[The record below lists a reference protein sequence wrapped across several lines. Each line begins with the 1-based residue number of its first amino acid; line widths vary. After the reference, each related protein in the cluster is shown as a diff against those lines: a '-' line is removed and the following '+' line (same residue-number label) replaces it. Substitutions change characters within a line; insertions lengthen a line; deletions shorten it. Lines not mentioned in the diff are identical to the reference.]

1 MLKQGRCLVNV
12 TNERLIQSC
21 NHPMHTASLRIG
33 EWEVRMN
40 VVEIKLVSEFDL
52 NAGFHS
58 RMVHRT
64 RC

>member
-21 NHPMHTASLRIG
+21 NHHMRTASLRIG